1 MYDIY
6 ANAKGDAWRYA
17 LGNSGSQ
24 TLLTI
29 GLNPSSATREK
40 ADVTVA
46 RVEQAATLNGYD
58 GFIMLN
64 LYPVRSTDFNELPS
78 EGNQDAISKNLAVI
92 EELVSNTSDPVVWTA
107 WGESIKA
114 RRYFIDSAYR
124 LLTNSRRNPVRWVHY
139 GPLTQSGHPRHP
151 SRLQYAWKFSE
162 LDTDQ
167 YIKLLEAELAA

>member
-6 ANAKGDAWRYA
+6 ANAKDDAWRYA
-17 LGNSGSQ
+17 LGNSGSR

-29 GLNPSSATREK
+29 GLNPSTATREK

-46 RVEQAATLNGYD
+46 KVEQAAILNGYD

-78 EGNQDAISKNLAVI
+78 EGDQGAISKNLEAI
-92 EELVSNTSDPVVWTA
+92 EELMGRTADPVVWAA

-114 RRYFIDSAYR
+114 RHYFIDAAYR
-124 LLTNSRRNPVRWVHY
+124 LLTKSRKNPIRWLRY

-151 SRLQYAWKFSE
+151 SRLQYAWKFAQF
-162 LDTDQ
+162 DADQ
-167 YIKLLEAELAA
+167 YIKLLESELSA